1 MGHPLRAWDGFA
13 YRYRRQ
19 RERRAYARWARRR
32 RVSGRLRF
40 AWFRVAHPVR
50 ARRSL
55 EANGG
60 WTEREPF
67 ADGAARPSFPRRVK
81 VLLWSVSAILSA
93 IIIAALVWIQVMKAS
108 PGGSLDR
115 PIARVVAGVTVP
127 NVTGMSVSRA
137 RQRLDAAGLVFDRAL
152 PVRGSPGVVIG
163 ISPAGGSQVPAG
175 TLVTLLVGVE
185 PDRLRPDR

>member
-115 PIARVVAGVTVP
+115 PIARV
-127 NVTGMSVSRA
+127 
-137 RQRLDAAGLVFDRAL
+137 DAAGLVFDRAL